1 MKARI
6 IALAI
11 AIVASLSITV
21 SAKDNDKQQVTFVV
35 SMSCE
40 NCKKRIENTLSYEKG
55 VKNLEV
61 NLSRKTV
68 TVEYDPQKTSPDKLK
83 ATIQNLGY
91 TAVVKS
97 KAKSEE

>member
-1 MKARI
+1 MKAKI

-21 SAKDNDKQQVTFVV
+21 SAKDSEKQSVTFLV

-55 VKNLEV
+55 VKSLEV

-68 TVEYDPQKTSPDKLK
+68 TVEYDPKKTTADKLK
-83 ATIQNLGY
+83 AAIQDLGY
-91 TAVVKS
+91 TATVFTPKTN
-97 KAKSEE
+97 